1 MMKGMTAKAKIAVTL
16 PTDLVESAR
25 SAVQAGRA
33 SSVSAYVAGALEERV
48 KLDELDAL
56 LAEMLAETGGPLTE
70 AERAE
75 IDREAGWR
83 SGNA

>member
-1 MMKGMTAKAKIAVTL
+1 MIVGMTPRAKIAVTL
-16 PTDLVESAR
+16 PRDLVEAAR

-33 SSVSAYVAGALEERV
+33 ASVSAYVASALEERA
-48 KLDELDAL
+48 KLDDLDAL
-56 LAEMLAETGGPLTE
+56 LDEMLTRTGGPVTD

-83 SGNA
+83 